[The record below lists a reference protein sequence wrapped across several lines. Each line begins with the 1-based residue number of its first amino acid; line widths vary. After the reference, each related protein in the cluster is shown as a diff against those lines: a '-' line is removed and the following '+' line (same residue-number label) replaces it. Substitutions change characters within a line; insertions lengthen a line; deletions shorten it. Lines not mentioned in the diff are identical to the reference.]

1 MQAYDH
7 FVVVVLALLAGG
19 FQRAVPVGPGDA
31 WDEEVHRGPQLQ
43 EGVVQGRV
51 DQEQALPAAQEGGL
65 SPGARAGRAEARGC
79 GGFAGLTR
87 TGLRKRAELHELAG
101 CPQPDVL

>member
-19 FQRAVPVGPGDA
+19 FQGAVPVGPGDA

-51 DQEQALPAAQEGGL
+51 DQEQALLAAQEGGL
-65 SPGARAGRAEARGC
+65 SPGARAGCTEARGC
-79 GGFAGLTR
+79 GGFVGLTR
-87 TGLRKRAELHELAG
+87 TGLRKRAELHELSG